1 MGPARLNGVE
11 FVAITIAMVEDDVLI
26 REHLSR
32 LISDTEGFL
41 CTAVYA
47 NAEQA
52 LQQIPREPPDVVLMD
67 LNLPGVSGI
76 ECVRR
81 LKKLVPHVQI
91 MVLTVHEDSD
101 RIFAALEAGAGGY
114 LLKRTPPDKLLE
126 AIQDLHRGG
135 APMSSHIARKVVHSF
150 HRSATVPEVEKLSPR
165 EEEILHLAGQGYH
178 NKEIA
183 TQLHVSPETVRVHLR
198 NIYEKLHVNSR
209 SQAVV
214 KLLQK
219 P

>member
-1 MGPARLNGVE
+1 M
-11 FVAITIAMVEDDVLI
+11 AISIAIVEDDALT
-26 REHLSR
+26 RENLSR
-32 LISDTEGFL
+32 LIGDAADFR
-41 CTAVYA
+41 CAAVYA
-47 NAEQA
+47 NAEEA
-52 LQQIPREPPDVVLMD
+52 LRQIPRQPPDVVLMD

-81 LKKLVPHVQI
+81 LKKLLPRQQI
-91 MVLTVHEDSD
+91 LVLTVYEDSD
-101 RIFAALEAGAGGY
+101 KVFAALEAGAGGY

-126 AIQDLHRGG
+126 AIQDIHQGG
-135 APMSSHIARKVVHSF
+135 APMSSFIARKVVQSF
-150 HRSATVPEVEKLSPR
+150 QEATPRIPDVDSLSPR
-165 EEEILHLAGQGYH
+165 EEEILHLVARGYH

-183 TQLHVSPETVRVHLR
+183 VQLNISPETVRVHLR

-219 P
+219 D